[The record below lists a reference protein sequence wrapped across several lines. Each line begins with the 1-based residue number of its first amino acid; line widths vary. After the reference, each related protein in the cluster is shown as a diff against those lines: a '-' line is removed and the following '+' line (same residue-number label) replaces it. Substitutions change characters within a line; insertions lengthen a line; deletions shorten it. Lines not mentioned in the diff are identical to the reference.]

1 MKLYYI
7 CNQCSKD
14 SKKCIIN
21 LGKSKRVK
29 ELDYMEKINGITY
42 NKLNKMRKNCM
53 KIVDGNGTSRVIQN
67 ILSI

>member
-1 MKLYYI
+1 
-7 CNQCSKD
+7 
-14 SKKCIIN
+14 
-21 LGKSKRVK
+21 
-29 ELDYMEKINGITY
+29 MEKINGITY